1 VNDVKKIKVLPLILG
16 LSLLPSASLSREDLK
31 EGGMEDI
38 ANFFQITDNIGTGG
52 QPNISQINEIAK
64 ANYSVVI
71 NLAMHDS
78 DNAIPGE
85 DKIVTSLGM
94 KYMHIP
100 VPFDAPTSDHL
111 EHFFSAMDS
120 FENDRVFVHCAANY
134 RASVFMYKYL
144 TLRKG
149 VAHEKAASPLLK
161 KWLPTMSDQWKLII
175 GLEAV

>member
-1 VNDVKKIKVLPLILG
+1 MKKIKVLPLILG

-64 ANYSVVI
+64 A